1 MVICANPV
9 TPELRR
15 EPLVVHKATLT
26 SVLARIRRSYRR
38 RVFNGSPSSLP
49 DQLRRR
55 PVAAGVDRKISDAR
69 QMY

>member
-26 SVLARIRRSYRR
+26 SVLAKNSPLVPSA
-38 RVFNGSPSSLP
+38 RV
-49 DQLRRR
+49 
-55 PVAAGVDRKISDAR
+55 
-69 QMY
+69 